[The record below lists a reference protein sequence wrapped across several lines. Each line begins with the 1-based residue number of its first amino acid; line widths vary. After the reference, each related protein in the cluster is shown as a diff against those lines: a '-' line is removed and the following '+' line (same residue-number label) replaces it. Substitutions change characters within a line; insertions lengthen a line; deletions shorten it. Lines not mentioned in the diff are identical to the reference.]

1 MFKLKKLEHPLG
13 TEAAPLYESTY
24 TEGIIKVVD
33 GFCEV
38 KDEDSRNVLRMR
50 GYAEVQAPVGV
61 VDKVLA
67 KVKGKG
73 RR

>member
-1 MFKLKKLEHPLG
+1 MFKLKKTHHPLG
-13 TEAAPLYESTY
+13 TEAAPLYESSY
-24 TEGIIKVVD
+24 SEGIIKVVD

-38 KDEDSRNVLRMR
+38 NQQDSRDLLLKL
-50 GYAEVQAPVGV
+50 GYVEVTAPVGV